1 MFRILLL
8 LFIVLPIIEI
18 AVLLQIGSWLGGWT
32 TLFLIILTAV
42 AGASL
47 VRQQGMQN
55 WMRAQQRMAS
65 GEMPGIEM
73 ANGILIFVAGIVLI
87 TPGFVTDAVG
97 LLLLLPVT
105 RAPIARA
112 LMKKLLVRG
121 GQPGAGGFA
130 HFQFQQR
137 RQSGQQSPFGRQ
149 PGQQDKD
156 GTVID
161 GEYERKHETNSQL
174 SDKDDEK

>member
-55 WMRAQQRMAS
+55 WMRAQQRMAT

-97 LLLLLPVT
+97 LLLLIPYT
-105 RAPIARA
+105 REPIARA
-112 LMKKLLVRG
+112 LMKKLVVRG
-121 GQPGAGGFA
+121 GQPGAGFA
-130 HFQFQQR
+130 HFQFHQR
-137 RQSGQQSPFGRQ
+137 GQSGQQSPFGRQ
-149 PGQQDKD
+149 PGQDNKE
-156 GTVID
+156 GNVID
-161 GEYERKHETNSQL
+161 GEYERKHDADSQL
-174 SDKDDEK
+174 SDKDDKK